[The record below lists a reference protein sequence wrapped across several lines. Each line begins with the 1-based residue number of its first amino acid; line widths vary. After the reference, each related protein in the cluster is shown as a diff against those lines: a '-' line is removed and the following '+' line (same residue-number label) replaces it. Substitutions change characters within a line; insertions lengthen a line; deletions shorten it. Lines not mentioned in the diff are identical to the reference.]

1 MLLANFNVCCFK
13 FKYFNQDQKSFC
25 LLHNLLPRKTCE
37 SKFGLTVWISRHQI
51 SKTFLLTRVM
61 TLTTFIFLGKCR
73 KKLIIFRMLKDSR
86 NVNKVFQSFSRGRKL
101 SIFIRNKTLNNRLT
115 TLMTRFGLEN
125 YAGKFYE
132 EDKLD

>member
-1 MLLANFNVCCFK
+1 
-13 FKYFNQDQKSFC
+13 
-25 LLHNLLPRKTCE
+25 
-37 SKFGLTVWISRHQI
+37 
-51 SKTFLLTRVM
+51 
-61 TLTTFIFLGKCR
+61 
-73 KKLIIFRMLKDSR
+73 MLKDSR